1 MPNADLNSAAEGITQ
16 PEGRARVRERLED
29 AGHVVRD
36 RAQDLRAQTQH
47 YADAAGRQLEVAQHR
62 VASTVRDKPVTTTL
76 AVLGAA
82 LLVGAMF
89 AARSPGALRK
99 AVNTV
104 RREI

>member
-1 MPNADLNSAAEGITQ
+1 MPNADLNSAANEITQ
-16 PEGRARVRERLED
+16 LGARARERLGE
-29 AGHVVRD
+29 AGDVVRD

-47 YADAAGRQLEVAQHR
+47 YADTAGRQLEVAQQR

-89 AARSPGALRK
+89 AARSPGAFRN